1 MKSFKLI
8 PFTIY
13 YLLFAMLSM
22 PALAWEIDT
31 SIDEEI
37 RKNYNP
43 SRLEE
48 DQALPVLPKILNS
61 TPEKQK
67 SSPANYSV
75 TKPSLKPANNKMI
88 GQIPKGSFA
97 TIKEGTKIR
106 AKLLNSVSDRTKRG
120 TQVEF
125 VSRYPVST
133 TYFTIPMGTVFRG
146 EIVRSHRPQLGAN
159 GGLIVIKV
167 KSIIID
173 DSVKPIDGNIT
184 EVNYKKVFFNNIKGK
199 QKYLSSMINSMKPG
213 FHFLRKM
220 TRVSGNLIT
229 DGSSA
234 ILSPFSMGLGILA
247 AAGNVAISPVIAV
260 FHKGGSIYLPAG
272 SQVEIKLTQDVFIYN

>member
-13 YLLFAMLSM
+13 YLIFTMLSM
-22 PALAWEIDT
+22 PALAWELDT
-31 SIDEEI
+31 SIDDEI

-43 SRLEE
+43 SKLEE
-48 DQALPVLPKILNS
+48 EQALPALPKIINS
-61 TPEKQK
+61 TPAQQK
-67 SSPANYSV
+67 TSPATSSA
-75 TKPSLKPANNKMI
+75 TKPSLKPANNKTI

-120 TQVEF
+120 TQIEF

-133 TYFTIPMGTVFRG
+133 TYFTIPMGTIFRG
-146 EIVRSHRPQLGAN
+146 EIVRSHRPQFGAN

-167 KSIIID
+167 KSIILD
-173 DSVKPIDGNIT
+173 DNIKPIDGNIT

-199 QKYLSSMINSMKPG
+199 QKYLSSMFNSMKPG
-213 FHFLRKM
+213 FNFLRKM

-247 AAGNVAISPVIAV
+247 ATGNVAISPVIAV